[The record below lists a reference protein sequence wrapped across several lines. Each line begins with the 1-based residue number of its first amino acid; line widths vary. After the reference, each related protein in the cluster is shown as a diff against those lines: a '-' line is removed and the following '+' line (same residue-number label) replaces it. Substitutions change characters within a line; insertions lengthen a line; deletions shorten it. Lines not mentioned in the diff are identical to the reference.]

1 MLAGRM
7 RGGRDA
13 WEIIGRG
20 FLKYNKME
28 NWNVIFFFQFIS
40 DCISYELTYRR
51 IEYKKNGIALISM
64 ILGDLNHY
72 SLVFILSNLFVR
84 LLFESDALLI
94 DFF

>member
-1 MLAGRM
+1 MLAGSM

-40 DCISYELTYRR
+40 D
-51 IEYKKNGIALISM
+51 
-64 ILGDLNHY
+64 
-72 SLVFILSNLFVR
+72 
-84 LLFESDALLI
+84 
-94 DFF
+94 